1 MTWCLA
7 MAYDFWFLRIL
18 QFWVQSCL
26 CIFVIPIEMV
36 RVFSSIR
43 QVGWHVLKCSRKVA
57 FFFCISQ
64 MFIEAKT
71 DTSSLALSDV
81 RGPMCACIA
90 CDHRYDIL
98 QWHFSFRS
106 DIQQLHYLLPA
117 RHCFFL
123 VLILWV
129 FQRESGRSAMLCAF
143 AVFGRDHHE
152 IDFPR

>member
-7 MAYDFWFLRIL
+7 MAYYFWFLRIL

-117 RHCFFL
+117 RHCFFSSADFVSFSERVRPL
-123 VLILWV
+123 CHAMRICSVWT
-129 FQRESGRSAMLCAF
+129 RSPWNRF
-143 AVFGRDHHE
+143 S
-152 IDFPR
+152 